1 MSQLRLVLSTGLAAA
16 IIIVAAVTTT
26 TTRAQAPAGAQT
38 PAGAQAPGG
47 AQGRGGAAAAQ
58 PSRTVQDG
66 VFSDAQ
72 ATRGAALYTQRCAGC
87 HGATLTGGTAPP
99 LEGAAFRSKFRQE
112 PLSAL
117 FIKIRYTMPPAA
129 DADAPARLTP
139 EEGAD
144 LTAHVLKAN
153 GFPAGTT
160 DFAATGAVTSTIGWP
175 AAPAGEAAATLAA
188 KYPPTGNLNQLMRGV
203 FFHNAN
209 MIFTVQEMD
218 PKVMPPQPPAS
229 RPDGL
234 TVYDWGHQVYTG
246 WPVVENAAAA
256 LADAS
261 TLMTIPG
268 LRCANGKL
276 APVTEPDWIRFTD
289 QMVAT
294 ARRGLRLAQSRDKE
308 AVSEYTEELSNSCN
322 ACHRTYRDV
331 GGRGRGGDPLAA
343 RCTHR

>member
-1 MSQLRLVLSTGLAAA
+1 MSQVRLVLTTALVAALM
-16 IIIVAAVTTT
+16 IVLAVTTT
-26 TTRAQAPAGAQT
+26 PTRAQGR
-38 PAGAQAPGG
+38 AGAQAPG
-47 AQGRGGAAAAQ
+47 AAAAAQ

-87 HGATLTGGTAPP
+87 HGATLAGGTAPP

-112 PLSAL
+112 PMSAL

-144 LTAHVLKAN
+144 LVAHVLKAN
-153 GFPAGTT
+153 GFPAGKT

-175 AAPAGEAAATLAA
+175 AAPPGEAAATLPAR
-188 KYPPTGNLNQLMRGV
+188 YPPTGNLNQLMRGV

-218 PKVMPPQPPAS
+218 PKVMPPQPPSS

-234 TVYDWGHQVYTG
+234 TVYDWGHQVYMG

-294 ARRGLRLAQSRDKE
+294 ARRGLRLAQSRDKD
-308 AVSEYTEELSNSCN
+308 AVSEYTEELSNTCN